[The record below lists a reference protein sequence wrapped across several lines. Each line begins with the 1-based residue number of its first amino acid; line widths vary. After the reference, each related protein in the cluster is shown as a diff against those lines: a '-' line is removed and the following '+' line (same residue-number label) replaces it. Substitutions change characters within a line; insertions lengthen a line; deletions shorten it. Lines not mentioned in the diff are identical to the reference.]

1 MFAGYVSE
9 YKQLDLREYF
19 VSSGHFVSVQRDTA
33 HFFENF
39 DAYLMPTSLAVPFLN
54 DQDFKQPET
63 LSSIL
68 MAQRPLHIV
77 NLLGLPSV
85 AIPTHIENDV
95 PLGVQL
101 MGARN
106 SDYLVLDIAESIEA
120 ELGTFK
126 LF

>member
-1 MFAGYVSE
+1 MFAGYVNE
-9 YKQLDLREYF
+9 YKQLYLREYL
-19 VSSGHFVSVQRDTA
+19 VSSGHFVSVQRDAA
-33 HFFENF
+33 HFFENV
-39 DAYLMPTSLAVPFLN
+39 DAYLMPTSLAVPFMN
-54 DQDFKQPET
+54 DQDLKHPET

-77 NLLGLPSV
+77 NMLGLPSV

-95 PLGVQL
+95 PMGVQL
-101 MGARN
+101 IGARN
-106 SDYLVLDIAESIEA
+106 NDYLVLDIAESIEA